1 LVKKKLNSLK
11 GSPHILSEEDIETM
25 EEDQK
30 NELLS
35 AAKLRTGVS
44 PEKDWSSSLVIIFT
58 LVLIMKGAHFC
69 TTSAAE
75 LF

>member
-1 LVKKKLNSLK
+1 
-11 GSPHILSEEDIETM
+11 M
-25 EEDQK
+25 EEDEK

-35 AAKLRTGVS
+35 AAKLNTGVS